1 MAQLMQ
7 IKLEKTIYWVVHT
20 LQRKGILM
28 LIRVRY
34 VDDRFDMVRPELLDS
49 LLDAGKVREFER
61 GDGWVI
67 PGINNVR
74 HLNRSGYTGIE
85 RRTGMA
91 EKAPRPGVGA

>member
-1 MAQLMQ
+1 
-7 IKLEKTIYWVVHT
+7 
-20 LQRKGILM
+20 M

-34 VDDRFDMVRPELLDS
+34 VDDRFDMVRPEILDS

-67 PGINNVR
+67 PGISNVR
-74 HLNRSGYTGIE
+74 HMNRSGYSGIE

-91 EKAPRPGVGA
+91 GKTAQPGVAA